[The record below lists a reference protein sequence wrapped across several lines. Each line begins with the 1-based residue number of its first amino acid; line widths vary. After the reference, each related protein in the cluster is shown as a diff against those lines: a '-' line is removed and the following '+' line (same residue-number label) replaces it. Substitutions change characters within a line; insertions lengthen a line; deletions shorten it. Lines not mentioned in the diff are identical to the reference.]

1 MEKEFDVV
9 ELESGVKLPVIDA
22 INYQNRTF
30 ILVGKLNENEDDIAD
45 ELQVF
50 EKQNDEI
57 VEIEDNDLLE
67 RLIQTFENRIGQI
80 F

>member
-30 ILVGKLNENEDDIAD
+30 ILVGKLNENED
-45 ELQVF
+45 
-50 EKQNDEI
+50 EI
-57 VEIEDNDLLE
+57 MQIS
-67 RLIQTFENRIGQI
+67 FMEN
-80 F
+80 